1 MHHFP
6 SCWIIHLQAAF
17 VCILC
22 SEEDVSWAAA
32 NCLLER
38 KCIPSLWWA
47 LNESLSLPLSL
58 QILCL
63 FLIFISSRFVQLAI
77 EDFQYLPQA
86 SGIFLLFTP
95 KSTWETIRRN
105 FGFELRW
112 DVCPHALPQFLSINL
127 FFFFNPYFHFAEL
140 LYSIAVIRF

>member
-77 EDFQYLPQA
+77 EGFQYLPQA

-95 KSTWETIRRN
+95 RSTLLKQWEETLVLSLDEKSVLML
-105 FGFELRW
+105 FPSF
-112 DVCPHALPQFLSINL
+112 CPLI
-127 FFFFNPYFHFAEL
+127 FFFFLILIFIL
-140 LYSIAVIRF
+140 WSSSIVLQ